1 MTEIQEAFNKVI
13 TYSQGIAEPK
23 TDMLFKLWEINKA
36 HIRKQFGDR
45 LTWESPEKVSFE
57 LGEKEKHARVA
68 EFVYNVDVRW
78 KNEDL
83 AEFIELQEKGFFHNT
98 TIEDYR
104 APDGKLIK
112 KGTKLIRAFKHF
124 VNDERS
130 LNDIQNEASRII
142 QEDKIEGTLCLSV
155 HPLDYLSMS
164 ENTYNWRSC
173 HSLDGEYR
181 AGNLS
186 YMMDSH
192 TIVCYLRSDEPAHL
206 PNFPDD
212 MTWNNKKWRVLL
224 YISNDWNMI
233 MAGRQYPFETQMG
246 MDYIAK
252 HIIPHMFV
260 KNRFSNVE
268 WTGWKNDYIDS
279 FTFSTGEDI
288 QINQLYLPIGGKL
301 ESLEN
306 LVKDA
311 DGSKQYNDILYS
323 STYIRPLYMFRYID
337 HSWNGNKLIDSM
349 GGSDTRFNIGA
360 YTYCLYCGKA
370 EVINGSATMMC
381 EDCEFKYGTS
391 DNDIYTYC
399 SCCGQRIYVDDACYV
414 GDERVCGSCYDQHAF
429 SCERCGMTYWNDEI
443 IYCEETNE
451 YLCKE
456 CYDEVKEE

>member
-13 TYSQGIAEPK
+13 THSQGIAEPK
-23 TDMLFKLWEINKA
+23 TDALFKLWEINKA

-45 LTWESPEKVSFE
+45 LIWESPEKISFE
-57 LGEKEKHARVA
+57 LGEKEKHARISQ
-68 EFVYNVDVRW
+68 FVYDIDIRW
-78 KNEDL
+78 RNGDL
-83 AEFIELQEKGFFHNT
+83 AEFIELQEKGFFKNT

-112 KGTKLIRAFKHF
+112 KGTKLIKAFKHF
-124 VNDERS
+124 INDERS
-130 LNDIQNEASRII
+130 LNDIQSEASRII
-142 QEDKIEGTLCLSV
+142 QEDKIEGILCFSV
-155 HPLDYLSMS
+155 HPLDYLSVS

-192 TIVCYLRSDEPAHL
+192 TIICYLRADEPAHL

-224 YISNDWNMI
+224 YVSNDWNMV

-252 HIIPHMFV
+252 NIIPQMFV
-260 KNRFSNVE
+260 KSKSPSVK
-268 WTGWKNDYIDS
+268 WTDWKNDYIES
-279 FTFSTGEDI
+279 FNMSSGEI
-288 QINQLYLPIGGKL
+288 VQLTHRYLPIGYGLMDL
-301 ESLEN
+301 EE

-311 DGSKQYNDILYS
+311 NGAKQYNDILYS
-323 STYIRPLYMFRYID
+323 STYTDPLYMFKYIAD
-337 HSWNGNKLIDSM
+337 SWDENKRINTMTSEN
-349 GGSDTRFNIGA
+349 TKFNIGG
-360 YTYCLYCGKA
+360 YTYCLYCGKE
-370 EVINGSATMMC
+370 EVANGSATMMC
-381 EDCEFKYGTS
+381 EECEFKYGTS

-399 SCCGQRIYVDDACYV
+399 SCCGQRIYVDDAYYV
-414 GDERVCGSCYDQHAF
+414 GDDRLCAHCYDTQTF
-429 SCERCGMTYWNDEI
+429 TCERCNMTYWNDEVV
-443 IYCEETNE
+443 YCEETNE

-456 CYDEVKEE
+456 CYNEIKEE